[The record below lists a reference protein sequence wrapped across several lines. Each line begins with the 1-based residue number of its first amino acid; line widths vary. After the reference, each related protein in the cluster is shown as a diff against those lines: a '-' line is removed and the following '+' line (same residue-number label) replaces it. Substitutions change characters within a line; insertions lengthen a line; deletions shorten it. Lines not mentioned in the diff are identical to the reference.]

1 MDTPRPRRPFAR
13 VLFVLGIA
21 LAVGIQVFVVPP
33 VGVADNGDFDRLAG
47 WFRLQHSV
55 PAGVNP
61 YWNFADLH
69 YRFHP
74 GPSTGLRIYSS
85 ALPVV
90 AGAVALWRIAGGS
103 DFDIRWL
110 GFLYMVLMALAAWI
124 AFPAMTGLSPPGRV
138 AACVF
143 AVLAFADT
151 AYVAYFNSFY
161 TEAAAIVFF
170 LLAAA
175 FAARVAT
182 DAARDPRGL
191 MAGFTVS
198 AALFVLARPAAATSA
213 PIAIAAAFLLARGPR
228 ERRRVA
234 LPAAGLLLLVGGLDL
249 ALTPA
254 PISEGIS
261 YFSVFWEILP
271 ASPDRSQDLR
281 ELGLDPAL
289 AVYSG
294 TTPWGP
300 SSLAWRPE
308 ARRLFY
314 SRVSLATVCR
324 FYGRHPARMWQ
335 ALERLSDHLRNDR
348 IPLGNFDRSAGLRP
362 ARVSHRFSVWSSLK
376 ERILPRRTISWCLL
390 AAAVAGAIAFMG
402 SRPGTSRRAAF
413 CALLLAAAA
422 LNLLVVA
429 IVGWFSDSPR
439 LLVPFHLSVD
449 LMALLFLTAPF
460 GGKYSAPA
468 PAVGETT
475 GSTEAPDNTR

>member
-1 MDTPRPRRPFAR
+1 MEPPRARRSFAR

-21 LAVGIQVFVVPP
+21 VAVGVQVFVAPP

-47 WFRLQHSV
+47 WFRLEHSV
-55 PAGVNP
+55 PAEANP
-61 YWNFADLH
+61 YWNYADLRYLH
-69 YRFHP
+69 HP
-74 GPSTGLRIYSS
+74 GPATGLRIYSS
-85 ALPVV
+85 AVPLVG
-90 AGAVALWRIAGGS
+90 GAVALSRLAGES

-110 GFLYMVLMALAAWI
+110 GLLYTVLIALAAWI
-124 AFPAMTGLSPPGRV
+124 AFPAITGLSPPGQI

-175 FAARVAT
+175 FAARVAS
-182 DAARDPRGL
+182 DATRDPRGL
-191 MAGFTVS
+191 MAGFSVS
-198 AALFVLARPAAATSA
+198 AALFVLARPASATAA
-213 PIAIAAAFLLARGPR
+213 PIAIGAAFLLARGPR
-228 ERRRVA
+228 ERRRLA
-234 LPAAGLLLLVGGLDL
+234 LPAAVLLLLAGALDL
-249 ALTPA
+249 ALTPP

-271 ASPDRSQDLR
+271 ASPDRAQDLR

-300 SSLAWRPE
+300 DSLAWRPE
-308 ARRLFY
+308 ARQLFY
-314 SRVSLATVCR
+314 SRVSLATVVR
-324 FYGRHPARMWQ
+324 FYGRHPGRLWR
-335 ALERLSDHLRNDR
+335 ALERLSGHLRHDR
-348 IPLGNFDRSAGLRP
+348 ILLGNFDRSAGLRP
-362 ARVSHRFSVWSSLK
+362 ARVSHRFSAWSSLK

-390 AAAVAGAIAFMG
+390 AAAVAGAVTFMF
-402 SRPGTSRRAAF
+402 SRPGSSRRAAF

-439 LLVPFHLSVD
+439 LLVPFHLSID
-449 LMALLFLTAPF
+449 TMALLFLTAPF
-460 GGKYSAPA
+460 SRQRPPRVASP
-468 PAVGETT
+468 
-475 GSTEAPDNTR
+475 STEGSHNTR